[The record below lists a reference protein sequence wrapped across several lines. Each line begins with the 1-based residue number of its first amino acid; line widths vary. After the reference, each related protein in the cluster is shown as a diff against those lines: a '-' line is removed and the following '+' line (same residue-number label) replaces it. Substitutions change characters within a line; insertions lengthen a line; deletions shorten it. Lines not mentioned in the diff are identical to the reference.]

1 MSLLL
6 RDPPRPLR
14 RAVDTEER
22 SAGEVQRGR
31 EGGKY
36 TQLVSAKEAG
46 TTRTPDCP
54 GAIVNG
60 PGWS

>member
-1 MSLLL
+1 M
-6 RDPPRPLR
+6 
-14 RAVDTEER
+14 DTEER